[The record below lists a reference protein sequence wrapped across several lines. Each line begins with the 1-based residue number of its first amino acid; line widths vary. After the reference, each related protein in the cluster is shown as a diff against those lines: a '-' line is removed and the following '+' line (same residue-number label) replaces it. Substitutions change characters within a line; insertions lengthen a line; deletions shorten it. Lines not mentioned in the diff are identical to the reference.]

1 MSVDTKRYE
10 SAATKRARAL
20 ADMKMWSSHEIKRA
34 RQEIRSL
41 ADEVDRLREDAR
53 VDDEDCAQALKT
65 NGELCDNNAE
75 LQAEN
80 ERLKKHLAER
90 HGCDIAQDDPDYGF

>member
-20 ADMKMWSSHEIKRA
+20 ADMKMCSSHEIKRA

-41 ADEVDRLREDAR
+41 ADEVDPVAGLDRRSTSGL
-53 VDDEDCAQALKT
+53 LTK
-65 NGELCDNNAE
+65 
-75 LQAEN
+75 
-80 ERLKKHLAER
+80 
-90 HGCDIAQDDPDYGF
+90 